1 MDKVYICG
9 YGKDFCGD
17 TCISN
22 CNATAPCGKDAS
34 PVNATCPLNVCCSEW
49 GFCGTSDD
57 FCSTGCQGD
66 FCGPPTV
73 PSCSSN
79 DVLQRVIGYY
89 EGWATNR
96 TCDSWSP
103 SNLAVDGLTHLNYA
117 FATFQPTED
126 DGWLVT
132 PMSGIV
138 DEDEIMND
146 LVNLKSN
153 SPGLSVY
160 LSIGGWSFNDG
171 DTASYWSDMASTAA
185 GRMSWSKSVLFTL
198 QQYGFDGVDLD
209 WEYPVATDRGGS
221 TEDTFN
227 YVYLV
232 STLRQVLDASGTSYG
247 ITFTTP
253 ASYWYLQYFDVPG
266 MLSAGADWTNLMTY
280 DLHGVWDGS
289 DIWIGKVMQA
299 HTNLTEIKSALDL
312 MWRVGVEPSKIVMG
326 IGFYGRSFT
335 VNDATCVDPG
345 CAFAD
350 AGHAGPC
357 TATAGVLSYK
367 EIVEYMNDADAVVYL
382 DDTDAVNYMIW
393 DSATQWVSF
402 DTNVTFQQKIAYANE
417 VCLGGLMIWSL
428 DQDTYDW
435 QALSGLLGKEV
446 ASGDLLTGGSM
457 SDETAQ
463 DLAALYSAYTG
474 TGCYVSECVDWNTG
488 QCKPGYSVLEY
499 VHSASLGMIQDPD
512 KKLCRVGTEGESD
525 AQYRLICCPTDAMPE
540 GCRWEGGSEDGS
552 CTGGGTCGKGQ
563 YELVADSYSDRT
575 GFGFCFSGKRS
586 LCCNTDSALEK
597 CSWTTCGNTCASDM
611 YAFNM
616 ETPYE
621 GTNTYKNCKW
631 YGCNDSCP
639 KDKVLI
645 TQRTGIYS
653 RTIEGDDSL
662 CSSGTNKLCCDPPN
676 GANSWPVDPA
686 DLFTYPDEDDVSYY
700 YSVQETSNDDA
711 TNDDST
717 DPFAFVMIDGD
728 TSAYDESLVDQWTF
742 LTDEQELSKRD
753 LKAYKRS
760 SIFESRND
768 TFENVVETYHIQC
781 TNLFVNGSNCNSL
794 FEGGASNTIVR
805 MPKDLGA
812 GPYARVIS
820 LVPLGSQ
827 SKSSNIKARS
837 TTQVYELTVDYDLAG
852 ASAEAKG
859 DVNFRVDYTNLLEY
873 WKEIT
878 DSPGSKTRK
887 RWFGAYDDWLQK
899 MTTIVKD
906 EKGYL
911 PLDYVDT
918 IKLFHAHATCPKTN
932 IEATFDIDADIKLA
946 LRAQY
951 GYYFEGAILPTP
963 NLISAYGYFSIEPTA
978 AILMT
983 LRAEAVMQSN
993 TSAVELFSAGF
1004 PGLSVK
1010 GLISIGPELAL
1021 TGQMQASLQVSGE
1034 LNAGVSLS
1042 WARTEVYFPQDTAG
1056 KKASVAPADLHND
1069 NDQVYSFEPT
1079 FDASLTAQGNLALSL
1094 TPEVKFGISV
1104 LGGDLMSGYV
1114 TAGMTNTIQLGVN
1127 AKASISG
1134 DGSTSAGFC
1143 YWADFI
1149 YSIFI
1154 QAETSFLNGASYW
1167 GDKYDVISPSDP
1179 LALVEETC
1187 VDYSSSDPLTKRD
1200 AVEALV
1206 SNSTG
1211 EACFGGLIACN
1222 TVDDSSTAA
1231 GNMTCPYLC
1240 DTDGTSCTIL
1250 DGTSSSLSKRAS
1262 TGQCMHYPALYFNCD
1277 WFPNKNIPNLDTTT
1291 QGLMPYYMA
1300 LGICTNIL
1308 NYLDEHSVS
1317 WTPTTMGATF
1327 MRLTYRPDPTK
1338 KNRGSACGK
1347 STMPGTEAHQC
1358 VQIKK
1363 SLWPVAVQQAGANAM
1378 GMPGWSDS
1386 MSCDEFPFNS
1396 VAEGGNGART
1406 ACTPWE
1412 QQSYQ
1417 GLITNMIP
1425 NIYDRTNNNL
1435 QWSTEPWAG
1444 PLPRQFTVNLFDSTS
1459 NPSGTFLGT
1468 YGGYLAG
1475 NQNLIRARI
1484 AGGLN
1489 TFGTINNQQ
1498 SIYYLSKTANN
1509 ALCHIDGT
1517 NTMEQSAMGV
1527 YYIKLYVCT
1536 VVYGDDTGADLL
1548 KRDGVDGHD
1557 DTYTGRPEMHP
1568 RFWQVKEL
1576 RIPKDWQ
1583 NHAVLTR
1590 RDDPD
1595 SFAQGLAQD
1604 GGGWKWDDTDS
1615 IALTLLNDDDQPTA
1629 DSKDTSTVLSTR
1641 AEGNAGSTP
1650 EEDSGAHH
1658 WTSASRSRHYGEH
1671 LRRHAHGHH

>member
-1 MDKVYICG
+1 MDEVE
-9 YGKDFCGD
+9 FCGD
-17 TCISN
+17 TCVSN

-34 PVNATCPLNVCCSEW
+34 TPDATCPLNVCCSEW
-49 GFCGTSDD
+49 GFCGTTDD
-57 FCSTGCQGD
+57 FCGTGCQGD

-89 EGWATNR
+89 EGWANNR

-103 SNLAVDGLTHLNYA
+103 SNLAVSGLTHINYA
-117 FATFQPTED
+117 FATFQPTV
-126 DGWLVT
+126 DGWVVS
-132 PMSGIV
+132 PMSGV
-138 DEDEIMND
+138 ANEDEIMND

-153 SPGLSVY
+153 HPGLSVY

-171 DTASYWSDMASTAA
+171 DTASYWSDMASTAD
-185 GRMSWSKSVLFTL
+185 GRMSWSKSVMSTL
-198 QQYGFDGVDLD
+198 QRYGFDGVDLD

-221 TEDTFN
+221 SDDTFN

-232 STLRQVLDASGTSYG
+232 STLRQVLDASGASYG

-289 DIWIGKVMQA
+289 DPWIGKVMQA

-335 VNDATCVDPG
+335 VADATCLEPG
-345 CAFAD
+345 CAFSD
-350 AGHAGPC
+350 AGNAGPC

-367 EIVEYMNDADAVVYL
+367 GEPSMSLPARKTIVPRTYANGKGPLEIVEYMADGDAVVYL
-382 DDTDAVNYMIW
+382 DNADAVNYMIW

-435 QALSGLLGKEV
+435 KALSGLLGKEI

-457 SDETAQ
+457 SEETAQ
-463 DLAALYSAYTG
+463 DLASLYSAYTG
-474 TGCYVSECVDWNTG
+474 TDCYVSECVDWNTG
-488 QCKPGYSVLEY
+488 QCKSGYSVLEY

-512 KKLCRVGTEGESD
+512 KKLCNLGTEGQSD

-552 CTGGGTCGKGQ
+552 CTGGGTCGKGK
-563 YELVADSYSDRT
+563 YELVADSYTDRT
-575 GFGFCFSGKRS
+575 GFGFCLSGKRS
-586 LCCNTDSALEK
+586 LCCNTDPALEK

-611 YAFNM
+611 YTFDM

-621 GTNTYKNCKW
+621 GTICFYLALILSKTREYDTDTYKNCQW

-639 KDKVLI
+639 KSKVLI
-645 TQRTGIYS
+645 TQRTEIDS
-653 RTIEGDDSL
+653 SSIEGDWSY
-662 CSSGTNKLCCDPPN
+662 CTSGTNKLCCDPPS

-686 DLFTYPDEDDVSYY
+686 DLFKYPDEDDVSYY
-700 YSVQETSNDDA
+700 YSIEKTSNDDA

-742 LTDEQELSKRD
+742 LTDEQELSKRH
-753 LKAYKRS
+753 LKNHRRS

-781 TNLFVNGSNCNSL
+781 IDLFVNGSNCNSL
-794 FEGGASNTIVR
+794 FEGGASNTIVK

-820 LVPLGSQ
+820 LVPLRYQ

-837 TTQVYELTVDYDLAG
+837 TTEVYELTVDYDLAA

-878 DSPGSKTRK
+878 DSPNSKKRK

-899 MTTIVKD
+899 ITTIVKD

-932 IEATFDIDADIKLA
+932 IDATFDIDADIKLA
-946 LRAQY
+946 LQAQY

-963 NLISAYGYFSIEPTA
+963 KLISAYGYFSIEPTA

-993 TSAVELFSAGF
+993 ASAVELFSAGF
-1004 PGLSVK
+1004 PGLSIK

-1042 WARTEVYFPQDTAG
+1042 WARTEVYFPQDVAG
-1056 KKASVAPADLHND
+1056 KKASVAPADLHPD

-1104 LGGDLMSGYV
+1104 LGGNLMSGYV

-1127 AKASISG
+1127 ASASISG

-1154 QAETSFLNGASYW
+1154 EAETSFLDGAAYW
-1167 GDKYDVISPSDP
+1167 GDKYDVVSPSDP

-1187 VDYSSSDPLTKRD
+1187 IKYVSSDPLSKRE

-1211 EACFGGLIACN
+1211 QACFGGIIACN
-1222 TVDDSSTAA
+1222 TVEDSRTTA
-1231 GNMTCPYLC
+1231 GNMSCPYLC
-1240 DTDGTSCTIL
+1240 DADGASCTIL
-1250 DGTSSSLSKRAS
+1250 DGTSHLLNKRAT
-1262 TGQCMHYPALYFNCD
+1262 TGQCMHYPAMYINCD
-1277 WFPNKNIPNLDTTT
+1277 WFQNKNIPNLDTST
-1291 QGLMPYYMA
+1291 QAAMPYYMA
-1300 LGICTNIL
+1300 LGAQRVAIPARPGPRLT
-1308 NYLDEHSVS
+1308 SVS
-1317 WTPTTMGATF
+1317 KSKGHSGPL
-1327 MRLTYRPDPTK
+1327 RSSKLELTQQGCKGGVNLCFAMNFR
-1338 KNRGSACGK
+1338 SA
-1347 STMPGTEAHQC
+1347 
-1358 VQIKK
+1358 
-1363 SLWPVAVQQAGANAM
+1363 
-1378 GMPGWSDS
+1378 
-1386 MSCDEFPFNS
+1386 
-1396 VAEGGNGART
+1396 
-1406 ACTPWE
+1406 ACSPWE

-1417 GLITNMIP
+1417 SYITRMIP
-1425 NIYDRTNNNL
+1425 HVIDRTNNNL
-1435 QWSTEPWAG
+1435 RWGTEPWAG
-1444 PLPRQFTVNLFDSTS
+1444 VLDRMFTINLFDSNN

-1484 AGGLN
+1484 AGGIN
-1489 TFGTINNQQ
+1489 TFGSEDNKQ
-1498 SIYYLSKTANN
+1498 SIYYLSKKVNN

-1517 NTMEQSAMGV
+1517 NTLDSSAMGV
-1527 YYIKLYVCT
+1527 WYIKLYVCK
-1536 VVYGDDTGADLL
+1536 VVYGDSTGADLL
-1548 KRDGVDGHD
+1548 RRDGGDGD
-1557 DTYTGRPEMHP
+1557 DDSYTGRPEMHP
-1568 RFWQVKEL
+1568 RFWRVKEL
-1576 RIPKDWQ
+1576 RIPKDYH
-1583 NHAVLTR
+1583 NHVVLTR

-1595 SFAQGLAQD
+1595 GLAQVLAQSGD
-1604 GGGWKWDDTDS
+1604 EESGGWDWDDTDS
-1615 IALTLLNDDDQPTA
+1615 IALTLLDDNDGITTENISGGIHMDIT
-1629 DSKDTSTVLSTR
+1629 
-1641 AEGNAGSTP
+1641 
-1650 EEDSGAHH
+1650 EEEAAV
-1658 WTSASRSRHYGEH
+1658 TY
-1671 LRRHAHGHH
+1671 